1 MLTNETRQN
10 AFRHRLK
17 QIPVKIMSH
26 HKSSSD
32 SALFQRP
39 DCSNTKLRHK
49 GVSFEI
55 LNPPKSP
62 RFPVSSK
69 PLALQKGLPAPAP
82 FFDPMSSQFF
92 NQGTPAREIRRE
104 QQTTLE
110 YGSQSGTEREECRP
124 ISPRALFEDL
134 PTAHSSITSRITN
147 QRNNL
152 FLMSPHTDH
161 SINDLN
167 MEVPLDMTADRSPV
181 TRPPNCSG
189 LLTSYFGEGF
199 TSDLV
204 VSNECNPVL
213 TSVENKAIDRPFQ
226 EIESTSIPLQDG
238 IEDPRTTLAD
248 LVVRGASIGQLS
260 SYFSGK
266 PSRSSCQPQG
276 EVTKRY
282 TSKLIKPRP
291 SGVKH
296 FFQWKKLRASGA
308 SSLLSNLTTR
318 QLNPQT
324 AHSRVKKR
332 SSSEDGRKRRGSKAS
347 IKTITNYRR
356 SVSSPLERLSADI
369 EALVEENIVSVA
381 ACPQP
386 GPFES
391 RPESQLV
398 RPRSISVYSENDE
411 PPPELHNQALANGVR
426 TNNSYLVD
434 PQLSTH
440 LSCEERR
447 HGYQGNPISSLN
459 FSKPIHPLASHPTGV
474 NTGMSPIPYS
484 PGCSNLRPSLDSHRA
499 NNILERLHGI
509 SSQTSPRHGSDP
521 TLIMCGDPGTIQ
533 SSSISGIAENDFPGD
548 EYEDMGPGSSQTTSS
563 PRLSGLGTFSSL
575 RSRLKLPST
584 LSSRSKG
591 SGLRTN
597 ICNMKSLS
605 KENEGLADQMEFGSA
620 LESNT
625 KLEGSMWNEEEDA
638 QTWQTVAESQQF
650 RSDMRSDFSKVDT
663 GSSLANFSS
672 YGSLANA
679 ETQPWSSLQLL
690 GKHQD
695 FPSYPS
701 NPVTAHPGQRDPAH
715 PHRLH
720 QRPTTGNDILP
731 PVYQYVG
738 KPVGNVNHLS
748 NPMPVLKASTEVC
761 PAPLIVSTSQYQ
773 HPTPLS
779 GPHVHPF
786 KTPPPVL
793 DKWKSRLR
801 KQSIYQASRFG
812 PDPVNP
818 SCKSDFFD
826 FSCHQQPQYRHLH
839 EHEQTPLDAQCHQNS
854 VIERLGPSA
863 TASSDWC
870 TVSSFQ
876 DMSMSVLNEDSS
888 SRVRIQHKHNPFSST
903 KHNTTN
909 NPTSILSHPFKY
921 FNSHPKRPFSHK
933 YPRMSMFA
941 TENLPAN
948 ECNSQ
953 HSLPLTAAIRSSPR
967 DYFASDGRKQGDV
980 LQMPERA
987 HLAAFS
993 STDQLILD
1001 PLLNSSPP
1009 RLRDRSSGDGIT
1021 PTTCNGTGSS
1031 HKSQSLISETRLQHG
1046 QRPAI
1051 PKLRWPLT
1059 HGNDNETAKSRVKS
1073 PSREDLVRER
1083 IRQLNDPIL
1092 ATTSRQ
1098 NRRDPPP
1105 RPVSERSTIPHR
1117 SHTVTSRLVNINEE
1131 LETGQWYCSENG
1143 RYAFS
1148 TPPRLFRM
1156 STKSRQRDNV
1166 VASTSTTGFALQ
1178 RRVGREV
1185 IIGSTI
1191 MLPLG
1196 WLLLAYIAMVG
1207 QRANW
1212 LINWRS
1218 RGEVAQFHEKD
1229 IRFARQ
1235 VFGGVF
1241 LVLIIIGFV
1250 TATGVLASR
1259 DSK

>member
-1 MLTNETRQN
+1 
-10 AFRHRLK
+10 
-17 QIPVKIMSH
+17 
-26 HKSSSD
+26 
-32 SALFQRP
+32 
-39 DCSNTKLRHK
+39 
-49 GVSFEI
+49 
-55 LNPPKSP
+55 
-62 RFPVSSK
+62 
-69 PLALQKGLPAPAP
+69 
-82 FFDPMSSQFF
+82 MSSQFF

-189 LLTSYFGEGF
+189 LLTSYF
-199 TSDLV
+199 
-204 VSNECNPVL
+204 
-213 TSVENKAIDRPFQ
+213 VENKAIDRPFQ

-308 SSLLSNLTTR
+308 PSLLSNLTTR

-324 AHSRVKKR
+324 AHSRAKKG
-332 SSSEDGRKRRGSKAS
+332 SSSE
-347 IKTITNYRR
+347 
-356 SVSSPLERLSADI
+356 E
-369 EALVEENIVSVA
+369 
-381 ACPQP
+381 
-386 GPFES
+386 
-391 RPESQLV
+391 
-398 RPRSISVYSENDE
+398 
-411 PPPELHNQALANGVR
+411 ALANGVR

-731 PVYQYVG
+731 PVYQY
-738 KPVGNVNHLS
+738 
-748 NPMPVLKASTEVC
+748 
-761 PAPLIVSTSQYQ
+761 
-773 HPTPLS
+773 
-779 GPHVHPF
+779 
-786 KTPPPVL
+786 
-793 DKWKSRLR
+793 
-801 KQSIYQASRFG
+801 
-812 PDPVNP
+812 
-818 SCKSDFFD
+818 
-826 FSCHQQPQYRHLH
+826 
-839 EHEQTPLDAQCHQNS
+839 
-854 VIERLGPSA
+854 
-863 TASSDWC
+863 
-870 TVSSFQ
+870 

-933 YPRMSMFA
+933 YPRMSI
-941 TENLPAN
+941 
-948 ECNSQ
+948 Q